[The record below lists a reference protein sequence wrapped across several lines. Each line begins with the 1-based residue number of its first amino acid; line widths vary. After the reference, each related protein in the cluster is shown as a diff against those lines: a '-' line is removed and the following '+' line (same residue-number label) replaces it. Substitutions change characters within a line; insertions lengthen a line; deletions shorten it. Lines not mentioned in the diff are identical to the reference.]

1 MLRLAKERE
10 ELAVIN
16 DQFGAPTGAE
26 LLADC
31 TAHAIR
37 VALKKPEVAG
47 LYHLVASGTTTGTIM
62 LRWFLKR
69 RAKQGLILHLTN
81 LTPCQQRP
89 IPHQPVDPITLAS
102 IQKSFSRTLRL
113 SCLTGRWA

>member
-37 VALKKPEVAG
+37 MALNKPEVAG
-47 LYHLVASGTTTGTIM
+47 LYHLVASGTTTWHDYAALVFEEARKAGIP
-62 LRWFLKR
+62 
-69 RAKQGLILHLTN
+69 LHSTSS
-81 LTPCQQRP
+81 TQYQQQP
-89 IPHQPVDPITLAS
+89 IQHQLVVHITLAL
-102 IQKSFSRTLRL
+102 IQKNFSKILRL
-113 SCLTGRWA
+113 FCLTGRLA

>member
-37 VALKKPEVAG
+37 VALNKPEVAG
-47 LYHLVASGTTTGTIM
+47 LYHLVASGTTTWHDYAALVFEEARKAGIPLHSTSST
-62 LRWFLKR
+62 
-69 RAKQGLILHLTN
+69 QYQQQPILHQLVV
-81 LTPCQQRP
+81 
-89 IPHQPVDPITLAS
+89 HITLAL
-102 IQKSFSRTLRL
+102 IQKNFSRTLRL
-113 SCLTGRWA
+113 SCLTGRLA

>member
-37 VALKKPEVAG
+37 VAVDKPEVAG
-47 LYHLVASGTTTGTIM
+47 LYHLVAGGTTTGTIM
-62 LRWFLKR
+62 PLWYLKK
-69 RAKQGLILHLTN
+69 RAKQGLTLLLTN

>member
-37 VALKKPEVAG
+37 VALK
-47 LYHLVASGTTTGTIM
+47 
-62 LRWFLKR
+62 
-69 RAKQGLILHLTN
+69 N
-81 LTPCQQRP
+81 
-89 IPHQPVDPITLAS
+89 
-102 IQKSFSRTLRL
+102 QKSQACTI
-113 SCLTGRWA
+113 W